1 MAAITSGLVSRPG
14 ELRKWTERVFIGIGL
29 IGLFT
34 LAVVL
39 YCGLYF

>member
-1 MAAITSGLVSRPG
+1 MAAITSRPG
-14 ELRKWTERVFIGIGL
+14 ELRKWTEMVFIGLGL
-29 IGLFT
+29 LGLFT